1 MGQKILLLS
10 VFLAL
15 CGGVAAVGFQRA
27 KEAKAQ
33 QVVPI
38 IKPEVVRCAP
48 LEVRPYTVT
57 ESFHGRIHA
66 RTELSMAFQ
75 IQGRLSQIG
84 EGEDH
89 ILKENDMVEK
99 GDIIAMLEPA
109 RFKAAVAQAMAQR
122 NEASAEMQA
131 ADGAVTQARAVMED
145 AKREFDRQT
154 LLKSQNAGTAL
165 ALDRAETAFKIAT
178 AQHDVTKARYERAVA
193 TYDSANA
200 MLTVANVNH
209 DDAVLKAPISGKI
222 AALPLKVGSMI
233 RPGDLVVRLV
243 DMSKVKLIIGVVQS
257 KRPQVSEGQKVDVEV
272 LAINAA
278 AQAANGSETITKP
291 RTGVVTMVPPA
302 ANAVTGLFDVE
313 IELDNADGALKPGMI
328 AKATI
333 SLRDDAEVVAV
344 PAEAVKRRGNKLT
357 AYFVSEG
364 LTVGLNLGAIGQSQ
378 LTVPT
383 MVVREFTIE
392 KAVLVEDHYLIS
404 GLPPGVSHL
413 VVEGQTRISDGKPVL
428 VIKGGSTLPSSDIST
443 AGAD

>member
-1 MGQKILLLS
+1 MGQKIILLS

-15 CGGVAAVGFQRA
+15 CGGITAVGFHRA
-27 KEAKAQ
+27 KEAKAM
-33 QVVPI
+33 QVIPI

-48 LEVRPYTVT
+48 LEVRPYSVT

-66 RTELSMAFQ
+66 KTELSMAFQ
-75 IQGRLSQIG
+75 IQGRLAQIG
-84 EGEDH
+84 ENDEH

-99 GDIIAMLEPA
+99 GDVIAMLEPA

-131 ADGAVTQARAVMED
+131 ADGAVTQAKAVMDD
-145 AKREFDRQT
+145 AKREYDRQV

-165 ALDRAETAFKIAT
+165 AMDRAETAFKIAT
-178 AQHDVTKARYERAVA
+178 AQHDVAKARYERAVA

-209 DDAVLKAPISGKI
+209 DDAVLKAPIRGKI

-257 KRPQVSEGQKVDVEV
+257 KRPQLSEGQSVSVEV

-278 AQAANGSETITKP
+278 AQAAHGSETKTAP
-291 RTGVVTMVPPA
+291 RVGVVTMVPPA

-313 IELDNADGALKPGMI
+313 IELENADGLLKPGMI

-333 SLRDDAEVVAV
+333 ALRDDAEVVAV
-344 PAEAVKRRGNKLT
+344 PAEAVKRKGNKLT
-357 AYFVSEG
+357 AFFVSEG
-364 LTVGLNLGAIGQSQ
+364 LTVGLNLGAIGKTE

-383 MVVREFTIE
+383 MVVHEFTIE
-392 KAVLVEDHYLIS
+392 KAVLVEDRYLIS
-404 GLPPGVSHL
+404 GLPPGISHL

-428 VIKGGSTLPSSDIST
+428 VVNSGSTIPKSDFST
-443 AGAD
+443 AEAD